1 MGWHLPQPR
10 NDLVAD
16 VHVSG
21 GGSTVGGGR
30 AMQCDEDDADADA
43 DADERLVK
51 VPVLYGK
58 YLY

>member
-1 MGWHLPQPR
+1 MEWHLPQPR

-30 AMQCDEDDADADA
+30 EDDEDNDA

-51 VPVLYGK
+51 VSVLYGK